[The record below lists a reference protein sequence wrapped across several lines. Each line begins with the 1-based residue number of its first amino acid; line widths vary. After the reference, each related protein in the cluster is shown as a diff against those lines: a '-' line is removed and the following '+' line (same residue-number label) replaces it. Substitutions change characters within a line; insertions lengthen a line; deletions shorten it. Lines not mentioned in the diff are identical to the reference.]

1 LTCRLYLITPPAF
14 ELEAFVPQLE
24 AALEGGDVACVQ
36 MRLKGPDDQALLKA
50 AKCLAP
56 ICQDREVAF
65 IVNDRP
71 DIAVKSGADGVHVGQ
86 KDTTYDEARRIMGA
100 NRIIGVT
107 CHNSRHLAMEAA
119 EKGADY
125 VAFGAMFPTAT
136 KEVEHQ
142 ADTGII
148 EWWSSLFEVPCVAIG
163 GITAGNCGPLVAAG
177 ADFIAVSNG
186 VWGHEGGPK
195 AAVEAFNRIFGE

>member
-1 LTCRLYLITPPAF
+1 
-14 ELEAFVPQLE
+14 
-24 AALEGGDVACVQ
+24 
-36 MRLKGPDDQALLKA
+36 MRLKGLDDQALLKA

-125 VAFGAMFPTAT
+125 VAFGAER
-136 KEVEHQ
+136 K
-142 ADTGII
+142 
-148 EWWSSLFEVPCVAIG
+148 SSG
-163 GITAGNCGPLVAAG
+163 
-177 ADFIAVSNG
+177 
-186 VWGHEGGPK
+186 
-195 AAVEAFNRIFGE
+195 